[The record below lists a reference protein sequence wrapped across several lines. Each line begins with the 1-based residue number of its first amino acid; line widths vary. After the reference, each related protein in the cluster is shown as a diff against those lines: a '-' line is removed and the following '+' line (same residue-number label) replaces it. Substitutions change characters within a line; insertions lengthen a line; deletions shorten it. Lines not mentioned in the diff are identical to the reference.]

1 MGAVLAHRDRRT
13 VVWGEH
19 EAIAEGILAG
29 DPESAAAAAIR
40 HSENAGNT
48 LYTRL
53 SQENLTT

>member
-29 DPESAAAAAIR
+29 DPDSAAEAAIR
-40 HSENAGNT
+40 HTENAGNT
-48 LYTRL
+48 LFERL
-53 SQENLTT
+53 SESNAST